1 MSGSALK
8 RPRVRRSV
16 KRFADLLDT
25 AAKRLLLSVSLSF
38 SLASASRFERFCRRV
53 AQLVER
59 CLDTA
64 EVWGSSPHAPT
75 IFMCGSLNPS
85 QPGEQGN
92 VVANS
97 EKSYQPQRRPE
108 GVDCAMS
115 RKRSS

>member
-16 KRFADLLDT
+16 KRFTDLLDT
-25 AAKRLLLSVSLSF
+25 AAKRLLLSVSLTF
-38 SLASASRFERFCRRV
+38 SLASATGFERFCRRV

-75 IFMCGSLNPS
+75 IFMCGSSILPS
-85 QPGEQGN
+85 PGN
-92 VVANS
+92 KVTSSPDS
-97 EKSYQPQRRPE
+97 ETPTSHNDGPT
-108 GVDCAMS
+108 VT
-115 RKRSS
+115 

>member
-75 IFMCGSLNPS
+75 ILIELFRYFCPPFIVHGTVWQTFGRLS
-85 QPGEQGN
+85 
-92 VVANS
+92 
-97 EKSYQPQRRPE
+97 KI
-108 GVDCAMS
+108 
-115 RKRSS
+115 

>member
-1 MSGSALK
+1 MNGSALK

-25 AAKRLLLSVSLSF
+25 AARRLLLSGSLSF
-38 SLASASRFERFCRRV
+38 SLASANRFERLHRRL

-75 IFMCGSLNPS
+75 KTLDNFWGTRQALLQTASLL
-85 QPGEQGN
+85 
-92 VVANS
+92 VWV
-97 EKSYQPQRRPE
+97 
-108 GVDCAMS
+108 
-115 RKRSS
+115 RKL